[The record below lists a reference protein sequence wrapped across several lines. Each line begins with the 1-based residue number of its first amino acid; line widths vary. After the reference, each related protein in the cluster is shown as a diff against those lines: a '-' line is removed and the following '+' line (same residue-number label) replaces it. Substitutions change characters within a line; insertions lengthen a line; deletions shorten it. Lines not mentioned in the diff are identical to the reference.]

1 MTAAKTKDNPGEAKV
16 KDSPYRDLDS
26 QGMPTTVEVLQEDL
40 APKAE
45 AAKDHAEVAGSVVV
59 RTTPVSVQDL
69 AEDKSESWHR

>member
-16 KDSPYRDLDS
+16 KESPCRDLDS
-26 QGMPTTVEVLQEDL
+26 QGMPTKVEVLQEDL

-59 RTTPVSVQDL
+59 RATPISAQDL
-69 AEDKSESWHR
+69 AEGKSECWHR